1 VEFSAQFCL
10 LHSPP
15 GTSPYVGDKT
25 RKRLTGKR
33 FLCDSQAVAKNC
45 RGLCAKPRGIGQA
58 SLPSSKFSLSTCVTH
73 AGAKPVDPV
82 QQWLANLHRK
92 L

>member
-1 VEFSAQFCL
+1 L
-10 LHSPP
+10 PSPQCDW
-15 GTSPYVGDKT
+15 TSPYVGDKT

-33 FLCDSQAVAKNC
+33 FLCGWQAEAENR
-45 RGLCAKPRGIGQA
+45 RGLRARRRGIGQA
-58 SLPSSKFSLSTCVTH
+58 SLSSSKFSLSACSMR

-82 QQWLANLHRK
+82 QQWFANLHRK